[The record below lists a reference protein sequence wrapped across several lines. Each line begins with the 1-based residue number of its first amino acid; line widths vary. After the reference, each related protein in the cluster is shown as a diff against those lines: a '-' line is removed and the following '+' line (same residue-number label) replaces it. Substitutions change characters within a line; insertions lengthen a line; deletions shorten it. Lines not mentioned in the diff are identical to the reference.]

1 MTRFS
6 IAIADAEVSALKARL
21 AATRFPETIE
31 DVGWDYGT
39 DMEALRKVV
48 AHWGGAYD
56 WRAAERHLNSFAQ
69 YREEVDGE
77 MIHFI
82 YERGKGGVRVPLVL
96 ANGWPSNFVEMLPLV
111 PLLTAEQEGI
121 SFDVVIV
128 SLQGFGFSGQPK
140 TKGMNLT
147 RMAHLWAALM
157 TQLGYE
163 KFLFSGSDVGG
174 GVGLSLVRNY
184 PDRLLGAHY
193 VNVYSQYP
201 RPEQPTPEEAEYFKR
216 TDYRAF
222 AEGAYAMIQGT
233 KPHTLAVGLND
244 SPAGL
249 ASWIIEK
256 FHGWSQLKNDD
267 LESVY
272 SLDELCTLLSVYW
285 FTETIGASVRLY
297 KETIA
302 DQEFMS
308 PMPKHRVP
316 QGVLVPAD
324 ADNPAPRAWG
334 ERNLQN
340 LVHWN
345 EARRG
350 GHFPALEVPELLAS
364 DIRAFHRV
372 ISKNARGTSGE
383 VREDEASPTTRRRL
397 AAG

>member
-1 MTRFS
+1 MTPFS
-6 IAIADAEVSALKARL
+6 IAIDDVEVAALKSRL
-21 AATRFPETIE
+21 AATRFPQTI
-31 DVGWDYGT
+31 DGAGWDYGT
-39 DMEALRKVV
+39 EAEFLRKLV
-48 AHWGGAYD
+48 AYWGGAFD
-56 WRAAERHLNSFAQ
+56 WRAAERRLNSFPQ
-69 YREEVDGE
+69 FREEIDGE
-77 MIHFI
+77 TMHFVHA
-82 YERGKGGVRVPLVL
+82 RGQGSQRVPLVL

-111 PLLTAEQEGI
+111 PLLTTEQSGV
-121 SFDVVIV
+121 SFDVIIP
-128 SLQGFGFSGQPK
+128 SLQGFGFSGQPR

-157 TQLGYE
+157 TRLGYE
-163 KFLFSGSDVGG
+163 QFLFSGSDVGG

-201 RPEQPTPEEAEYFKR
+201 RPKQPTTEEAEYFKR

-222 AEGAYAMIQGT
+222 ADGAYAMIQAT
-233 KPHTLAVGLND
+233 KPQTLAVGLND

-249 ASWIIEK
+249 ASWVVEK
-256 FHGWSQLKNDD
+256 FHGWSELETGD

-285 FTETIGASVRLY
+285 FTQTIGASVRLY
-297 KETIA
+297 KEVTA
-302 DQEFMS
+302 DKEFMS
-308 PMPKHRVP
+308 PMPHHDVP

-345 EARRG
+345 EAKRG

-372 ISKNARGTSGE
+372 ISKDISGTSRVARG
-383 VREDEASPTTRRRL
+383 DEAGAMTRHRL
-397 AAG
+397 AG